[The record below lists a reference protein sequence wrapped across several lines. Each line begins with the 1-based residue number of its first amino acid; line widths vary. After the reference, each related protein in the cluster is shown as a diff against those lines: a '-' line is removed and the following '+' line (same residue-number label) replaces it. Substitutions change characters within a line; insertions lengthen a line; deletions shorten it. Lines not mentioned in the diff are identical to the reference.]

1 MQAEGR
7 LRVREVQ
14 QAADWNRF
22 VESNG
27 GPVFARWE
35 WGDLCE
41 AYGHDVVR
49 LGVSSDGE
57 VRGVLPLVHIDS
69 HLFGEKLVSMPYSE
83 YGSLVLA
90 DGADPAVRDVL
101 LRRTRER
108 ADELGVDS
116 VSLRGRELDDA
127 PAFVPKRRFLT
138 FEIPLA
144 EDPEDNWQRLASS
157 RRGHVRN
164 GRENDLTVRPAAS
177 LEDLRRYYDLYLENM
192 QQFGTPPH
200 SFAFFR
206 QIWTEL
212 GDVLHVDLAEH
223 GGRLVNGQIVF
234 RFGDRCF
241 HWGAVS
247 DHDYRDLQGGSLLLW
262 NSIEQACL
270 DGYETYSL
278 GRTREGTGVYSYK
291 KSWGGQKT
299 WLDDYHYFPREER
312 ALPDPDSEEYELAK
326 KAWRK
331 LPLRATEF
339 VGPWLRKDISL

>member
-1 MQAEGR
+1 MQVEGR
-7 LRVREVQ
+7 LQVRRVQ
-14 QAADWNRF
+14 QQTDWNQF
-22 VESNG
+22 VATND

-57 VRGVLPLVHIDS
+57 LRGVLPLVHIDS
-69 HLFGEKLVSMPYSE
+69 YLFGEKLVSMPYSE

-90 DGADPAVRDVL
+90 DGADPGVREL
-101 LRRTRER
+101 LLQRTGEL
-108 ADELGVDS
+108 ADERGVDF
-116 VSLRGRELDDA
+116 VSLRGRELEDA
-127 PAFVPKRRFLT
+127 PEFSPKQRFVT
-138 FEIPLA
+138 FEISLA
-144 EDPEDNWQRLASS
+144 DEPEENWQRLASS

-164 GRENDLTVRPAAS
+164 GRDEDLTVRPASS

-206 QIWTEL
+206 RIWSEL

-234 RFGDRCF
+234 RFADRCF

-270 DGYETYSL
+270 DGYETYTL

-291 KSWGGQKT
+291 KSWGGQKV
-299 WLDDYHYFPREER
+299 WLDDYHYFPNERR
-312 ALPDPDSEEYELAK
+312 ALPHPDGGKYDLAK
-326 KAWRK
+326 EAWQK
-331 LPLRATEF
+331 LPLRVTEL
-339 VGPWLRKDISL
+339 VGPRLRKDITL